1 VLCSVLV
8 LLDHAFQ
15 LEFQVGDHFR
25 QVCHLLEF
33 VVSLFSELLSVSD
46 ETVHHLL
53 QLYHVVTACHTI
65 VTVPLPRRH
74 CTTSSL
80 HAIPSSL
87 YHYHV
92 VTVPR
97 RHCMSY
103 HSHCTTT
110 TSSLTVC
117 HTVVT
122 VPRRHCMP
130 YHSHC
135 TTTTSSLYHVVTAHS
150 HTVSVVPITF

>member
-1 VLCSVLV
+1 VLV

-33 VVSLFSELLSVSD
+33 VVSLFSELLPVSD

-80 HAIPSSL
+80 YAIP
-87 YHYHV
+87 
-92 VTVPR
+92 
-97 RHCMSY
+97 
-103 HSHCTTT
+103 
-110 TSSLTVC
+110 
-117 HTVVT
+117 
-122 VPRRHCMP
+122 
-130 YHSHC
+130 
-135 TTTTSSLYHVVTAHS
+135 SSLYHVVTACHTTVTVPLPRRHS
-150 HTVSVVPITF
+150 LYAIPSSLYHVVTAPRRHCTLTHCQCCANYFLKVIKLTITNYF